1 MLLNLKTEIA
11 RRKLSQAKIAL
22 AICIDE
28 KTMSNKVTEKNEFLR
43 REMYLI
49 HDTFFPDTDMQYL
62 FDSDLKGGDT
72 HD

>member
-11 RRKLSQAKIAL
+11 RRKLSQAKIART
-22 AICIDE
+22 IGIDE

-43 REMYLI
+43 KEMYRI
-49 HDTFFPDTDMQYL
+49 HDFFFSDMDMRYL
-62 FDSDLKGGDT
+62 FASDLKGGDT